1 MLTPSWIIK
10 NKEMKI
16 LKIVLFVT
24 SLLGV
29 GFVVGFYAHR
39 YVVDKKIEKVAELR
53 FARGFQMHLFDRI
66 GVDEEQKT
74 QLAPIVEKYAQQMGK
89 ESRDSR
95 QRRREIMDSLYKEI
109 KPLMS
114 EEQIARL
121 EDFSRRFRQKER
133 DRREKMPEKRRRPEN
148 VSQ

>member
-1 MLTPSWIIK
+1 M
-10 NKEMKI
+10 NMKT

-29 GFVVGFYAHR
+29 GFVAGFYTHR
-39 YVVDKKIEKVAELR
+39 FVVHKKIERVAELR
-53 FARGFQMHLFDRI
+53 FAKGFQMHLFDRI
-66 GVDEEQKT
+66 GVDEEKKT

-114 EEQIARL
+114 DEQIARL
-121 EDFSRRFRQKER
+121 EEFSRRFRQKEK
-133 DRREKMPEKRRRPEN
+133 DRREKDIKNRRRPEN